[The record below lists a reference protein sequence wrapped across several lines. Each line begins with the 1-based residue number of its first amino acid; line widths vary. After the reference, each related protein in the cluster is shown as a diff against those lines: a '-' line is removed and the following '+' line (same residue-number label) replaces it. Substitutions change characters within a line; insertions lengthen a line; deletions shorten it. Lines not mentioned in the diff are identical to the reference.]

1 MSFKRIASILL
12 VLILSVGLF
21 VGCGSD
27 SDGDGDTASN
37 GGTSID
43 GDIFFTGKIDFK
55 DSNGE
60 SVYSILRPEGDS
72 TALPVAQKVF
82 KAIKD
87 TVGVSAKNQTDD
99 NDGTDKYEILIGNC
113 DRPETATAKQYLAEK
128 VGGRYDDVIIC
139 SINKKIVIYSKNPL
153 NLEKAAE
160 YFVNTYVKADGVS
173 GGILYTEAAKGNFE
187 SVTVNGEPIGKFK
200 LIRPHFNSSYLTEMA
215 MEEIVDTV
223 YKKTGFMLDIVHDE
237 YVNTGDYEIIVGKA
251 NRSDIKTI
259 ADTDAYNITVSGK
272 KVYLNGGSAHATAV
286 AVSEFSKLLTGDIKD
301 QSTDGSY
308 NTVIGS
314 YNAATT
320 LKYAWGDDFNGT
332 SLDTSKWYQ
341 STMKESGTKGENGK
355 TSVRSDYPNDVF
367 VNDGSFHIC
376 ARQDETYYY
385 GGRITTQKTMRYKY
399 GYLEMS
405 AVLPHGSDFWVALWA
420 CGDVTEA
427 INGNYNMYPEIDV
440 IECFG
445 NSAWYA
451 ANCHSWP
458 TVHGEVAGLKHTSL
472 DDSYGNEKKYQC
484 PDDLLLTQSFHTYGM
499 MWTPD
504 SMTFVCDGDDYFNY
518 NFQDGTEDKNTFN
531 QEMYLIISM
540 ALGFEN
546 NSTSINDATPDDW
559 AYTNKYIVDWINIY
573 QKNDGISYVKNLG

>member
-12 VLILSVGLF
+12 ALILSVGLF

-27 SDGDGDTASN
+27 SDSNSDTASN

-60 SVYSILRPEGDS
+60 SVYSVLRPEGDQA
-72 TALPVAQKVF
+72 ALPVAQKVF

-87 TVGVSAKNQTDD
+87 NVGVSAKNLTDD

-128 VGGRYDDVIIC
+128 IGGRYDDIIIC

-153 NLEKAAE
+153 NLDKAAE
-160 YFVNTYVKADGVS
+160 YFVSTYVKAEGVS
-173 GGILYTEAAKGNFE
+173 GGILYTEAAKGDFE
-187 SVTVNGEPIGKFK
+187 NVTVNGEQIGRFK
-200 LIRPHFNSSYLTEMA
+200 LVRPHFNSSYLTETA
-215 MEEIVDTV
+215 MEKLVDTV
-223 YKKTGFMLDIVHDE
+223 YKKTGFMLDVVHDE
-237 YVNTGDYEIIVGKA
+237 HMNEGDYEIIVGKT

-272 KVYLNGGSAHATAV
+272 KVYLNGGSAHATAI
-286 AVSEFSKLLTGDIKD
+286 AVSEFSKLLTGDVKD

-308 NTVIGS
+308 NTAIGS
-314 YNAATT
+314 YDAATT
-320 LKYAWGDDFNGT
+320 LKYAWGDDFDGDK
-332 SLDTSKWYQ
+332 LDTSKWYQ

-355 TSVRSDYPNDVF
+355 TSVRSDNPNDVF

-376 ARQDETYYY
+376 AHYDENYYY

-420 CGDVTEA
+420 CSDVTEA
-427 INGNYNMYPEIDV
+427 VNCNYNMYPEIDV

-445 NSAWYA
+445 NTAWYA

-458 TVHGEVAGLKHTSL
+458 TVHGEIAGLKHTSL
-472 DDSYGNEKKYQC
+472 DDTYGNEKKYQC

-504 SMTFVCDGDDYFNY
+504 SMTFVCDGDDYFTY
-518 NFQDGTEDKNTFN
+518 NFRDGTEDKNTFN